1 MLISTSVFGLML
13 IVPLRSGSPPLP
25 LGAIT
30 IDNAF
35 VPLPVALVALTVKL
49 DVPAVVGVPAI
60 TPAVE
65 SVNPSGNDPVS
76 MLHVIGVSPVA
87 VSVWL
92 YAVPTVPLGNDAVVT
107 VGAVP
112 VVPPL
117 PSSQAIKE
125 NPITATMAAKPN
137 SFTLF
142 FIKCSSNVKIDPT
155 KRVVLLNYIHMGIK
169 CKELNMPQ
177 WNIEG

>member
-1 MLISTSVFGLML
+1 MALML
-13 IVPLRSGSPPLP
+13 MTVSPGPLP

-35 VPLPVALVALTVKL
+35 VLLPVELVALTVKL
-49 DVPAVVGVPAI
+49 NVFAVAGVPAI
-60 TPAVE
+60 TPAVRDK
-65 SVNPSGNDPVS
+65 PSGNVPVS

-92 YAVPTVPLGNDAVVT
+92 YAVPTVPFANDVVVT

-117 PSSQAIKE
+117 PSSQAAKE
-125 NPITATMAAKPN
+125 NPITATNAIMPN

-142 FIKCSSNVKIDPT
+142 FIKCSFFVQNV
-155 KRVVLLNYIHMGIK
+155 
-169 CKELNMPQ
+169 
-177 WNIEG
+177 